1 MAQAVRLYP
10 QGESR
15 EPFINLS
22 QDTDKSIALGHP
34 SYVWRFGQDR
44 RLDMINRYAPLAGK
58 RLLDVGCGLGLYL
71 RRFRAFSQAT
81 FGVDIDLEKLQEA
94 AADLPNLAQAPA
106 EALPFPDDTFDMVL
120 LHEVIE
126 HVRNDRQALWEAY
139 RCLKPG
145 GRLVIFAPNRLYP
158 LETHGFYLGSRYIF
172 KLAPLIPWL
181 PNPLRRRFCPHVRTY
196 LAMDIKC
203 LLAGLAGHYVV
214 FTQIYPGYDKIASS
228 RPGLAK
234 VLRTVTYLLENTPLR
249 AFGLSH
255 LVVFEKAAHEA

>member
-1 MAQAVRLYP
+1 
-10 QGESR
+10 
-15 EPFINLS
+15 
-22 QDTDKSIALGHP
+22 
-34 SYVWRFGQDR
+34 
-44 RLDMINRYAPLAGK
+44 MINRYAPLAGK

-71 RRFRAFSQAT
+71 RRFRAFSQAV

-94 AADLPNLAQAPA
+94 AVELPNLAQAPA
-106 EALPFPDDTFDMVL
+106 EALPFPDNTFDMVL

-126 HVRNDRQALWEAY
+126 HVRNDRQTLREAY

-181 PNPLRRRFCPHVRTY
+181 PNPLRHRFCPHVRTY
-196 LAMDIKC
+196 LAMDIKS
-203 LLAGLAGHYVV
+203 LLAGLAGRYVV
-214 FTQIYPGYDKIASS
+214 FTQIYPGYDKIAGR

-234 VLRTVTYLLENTPLR
+234 VLRAVTYFLENTPLKI
-249 AFGLSH
+249 FGLSH
-255 LVVFEKAAHEA
+255 LVVFEKAAYET